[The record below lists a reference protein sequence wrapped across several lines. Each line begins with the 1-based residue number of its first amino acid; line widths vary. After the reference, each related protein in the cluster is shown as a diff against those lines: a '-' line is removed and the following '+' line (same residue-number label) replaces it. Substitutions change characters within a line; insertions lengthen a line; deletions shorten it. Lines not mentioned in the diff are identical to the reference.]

1 MTTVALVPAFE
12 SEASVGP
19 TVAALASYV
28 DDVLVIDDGSSDN
41 TAGAARDAGASVLR
55 LDRNQG
61 KAAAVLAGVAA
72 RPSADVYLLVDADL
86 GSTAAALRSLLG
98 PAESSAAD
106 LVIGAL
112 PSAGR
117 RGGFGIARNLSGW
130 GIRRATGWKPRAPLS
145 GQRAVRGPLL
155 RALIATS
162 QTAERFGLETAMSID
177 AVQNGARVLE
187 IDVDVEH
194 RHRGRSVG
202 GFAHRGRQAADI
214 TRALWPRLTSRGL
227 RLAIMFAAFLA
238 AVVFSHLAARA
249 AEPASAP
256 LLSAPKDSPSRV
268 LMVGMPG
275 VRVDDIR
282 AMPNLS
288 AMAAEGAVGALTAR
302 TRTGFPSNVEGY
314 STLGAGSRVDAEP
327 PLGLAFNAGEPLE
340 GGVARE
346 ALARRTGNS
355 PNGEV
360 VVVGAPAAAA
370 QAGDQVSSFPGAL
383 GSALHDAGLRTG
395 VVGNADTSRPRL
407 IEDPQ
412 LGPAHPEEP
421 VVPDVSRPAAA
432 AVMDFG
438 GTVDLGRV
446 DSGLLQADPSAPYG
460 LRADPERVLNAVS
473 AALEEGADVV
483 VVDPGDLER
492 ARSFAERTTRV
503 QARRHRLAA
512 LRGLDGLLPEL
523 AEAAGPDALV
533 MVVGVTPP
541 RPDWHLTPLVVSG
554 SGVESGALVHSSSTR
569 RPGVGTLT
577 DIAPTVLAALGAEPP
592 PGMIGSPLRMAEG
605 QSGDTAAHLREL
617 EQTNRMAAYRER
629 IYLGSTM
636 SYIIFQAVLYLVAI
650 WSFARIRR
658 RGRAATAL
666 KLGVLAVAAHPVGT
680 FLHRGIPGVEG
691 WGIAGVA
698 LLPLIALV
706 IAAAALIA
714 GRHRPLAPLGWVA
727 ATTIVVL
734 AADVAS
740 GANLQTSSLLG
751 YSYHSAG
758 RFTGFGNTAFAI
770 LAATTV
776 LAGAIHVHHAPR
788 RTEALV
794 ATGLLFVFVAVLDG
808 SPALGSDVGGI
819 LTMVPVFGLTWL
831 ALAGRRLSWKTVGG
845 AAALTTV
852 ALAIAVAFDVSRPA
866 ESRTHLGRLAAQI
879 GSDGLEP
886 LLEIV
891 ARKGAANLRTWGSPW
906 VWGLAVLGIGLLTV
920 LVVDRDWHRILPS
933 TSASALRAGVA
944 GTLAAGVVG
953 YAVNDSGVV
962 VAALILVY
970 LGPFMTL
977 VALDKPIPPVAVV
990 DSPVETRPLR
1000 V

>member
-1 MTTVALVPAFE
+1 MPAFE
-12 SEASVGP
+12 SEASVGA
-19 TVAALASYV
+19 TVTALSTYV
-28 DDVLVIDDGSSDN
+28 DDVLVIDDGSADG
-41 TAGAARDAGASVLR
+41 TARAALDAGASVLR

-72 RPSADVYLLVDADL
+72 RPDADVYLLADADL
-86 GSTAAALRSLLG
+86 GTTAAALRPLLG
-98 PAESSAAD
+98 PAESGAAD

-117 RGGFGIARNLSGW
+117 RGGFGIARNLSAW
-130 GIRRATGWKPRAPLS
+130 GIQRATGWNPRAPLS

-162 QTAERFGLETAMSID
+162 PTGDRFGLESAMSID
-177 AVQNGARVLE
+177 AMRNGARVLE
-187 IDVDVEH
+187 IDVEAEH

-214 TRALWPRLTSRGL
+214 ARALWPRLTSPGL
-227 RLAIMFAAFLA
+227 RVAIMVAAFVA
-238 AVVFSHLAARA
+238 AVVFAHLAARA
-249 AEPASAP
+249 AEPASTP
-256 LLSAPKDSPSRV
+256 LLGAADGSPRRV

-275 VRVDDIR
+275 VRVEDIR

-288 AMAAEGAVGALTAR
+288 AMAADGAVGALTAR
-302 TRTGFPSNVEGY
+302 TRTGFPSSVEGY
-314 STLGAGSRVDAEP
+314 STLGAGSRVDAEAA
-327 PLGLAFNAGEPLE
+327 LALAFNAGEPLE

-346 ALARRTGNS
+346 ALARRTGDS
-355 PNGEV
+355 PDGEV

-383 GSALHDAGLRTG
+383 GSALHEAGLLTG

-412 LGPAHPEEP
+412 LGPADPEEP

-432 AVMDFG
+432 SVMDFG

-446 DSGLLQADPSAPYG
+446 DSGLLLADPAAPYG
-460 LRADPERVLNAVS
+460 LRADPDRVLTAVS
-473 AALEEGADVV
+473 AALAEGADMV
-483 VVDPGDLER
+483 VVDPGDLDR
-492 ARSFAERTTRV
+492 ARSFAERTTPL
-503 QARRHRLAA
+503 QAQRHRLAA
-512 LRGLDGLLPEL
+512 LEGLDGLLPAL
-523 AEAAGPDALV
+523 IDAAGPDALV
-533 MVVGVTPP
+533 VVVGVTPP
-541 RPDWHLTPLVVSG
+541 RPDWHLTPVVLTGPGIEAG
-554 SGVESGALVHSSSTR
+554 SLVHSASTR

-577 DIAPTVLAALGAEPP
+577 DVAPTVLDALGVERPA
-592 PGMIGSPLRMAEG
+592 GMVGSPLRLASG
-605 QSGDTAAHLREL
+605 HSGDAAANFADL
-617 EQTNRMAAYRER
+617 EQTNRIAAYRER

-636 SYIIFQAVLYLVAI
+636 SYIAFQAVLYLVAI
-650 WSFARIRR
+650 WSFSRLKR

-680 FLHRGIPGVEG
+680 FLHRGIPGVED
-691 WGIAGVA
+691 WGVPGIA
-698 LLPLIALV
+698 LLPVIALC
-706 IAAAALIA
+706 IAAAALMV
-714 GRHRPLAPLGWVA
+714 GRHRPLAPLGWIA

-788 RTEALV
+788 RREALV
-794 ATGLLFVFVAVLDG
+794 AAGLLFLFVAILDG

-831 ALAGRRLSWKTVGG
+831 ALAGKRLSWKTVVG
-845 AAALTTV
+845 AATLTAV
-852 ALAIAVAFDVSRPA
+852 ALAVAVSYDVSRPP
-866 ESRTHLGRLAAQI
+866 ESRTHLGRLAAEI
-879 GSDGLEP
+879 GSDGSTP
-886 LLEIV
+886 LLEII
-891 ARKGAANLRTWGSPW
+891 ARKGGANLRTWGSPW
-906 VWGLAVLGIGLLTV
+906 VWGLAVLAIGLLTV

-944 GTLAAGVVG
+944 GTLAAGIIG

-977 VALDKPIPPVAVV
+977 VALDKSNPPAEVT
-990 DSPVETRPLR
+990 DSRVERNLLR